1 MEENMFK
8 RFLPYMLSAALLLA
22 LASCSTPE
30 QPAAPEAPAA
40 PVEEAAPE
48 EPAAPVEEA
57 APAEEAA
64 PELFGDALRGGL
76 LYDKWWTPLGLD
88 APESDQAL
96 WATQDSNTR
105 SGADT
110 WRCKECHGW
119 DYKGVDGAY
128 GDSSHTTGFVGVIQ
142 MAGGDANEVLAA
154 LGGATNA
161 DHDFSTVMD
170 EQALTD
176 IALFIAEE
184 ILDYAEVIDAD
195 KAAVGGDVAVGDG
208 LYQESCSDCHGPQ
221 GTAIDFKANVTKT
234 ETISAIANGNP
245 WEFFHK
251 MRFGQPSESDMPP
264 ALDAGWSLAEQVA
277 VLAYAQTL
285 PNTNLATQGGLL
297 YDKYWKAMGMDE
309 PTEDQPLWASQT
321 TNERSGAD
329 TWRCKECHGWDY
341 QGANGAYAT
350 GSHFTGF
357 VGSIG
362 AADMTAGEI
371 AAWLDGSA
379 NADHDFSAYFD
390 EAATEM
396 MVAFLQTN
404 AIDMSQ
410 YINADKTVNGDAANG
425 QGYYELGCS
434 RCHGDDGKTM
444 NFGDDS
450 DPEYLGDLALG
461 NPWETLHKAANGQ
474 PAAHMPSGLN
484 LGWSWQD
491 LADVLAYIQTLGGD

>member
-1 MEENMFK
+1 MSK
-8 RFLPYMLSAALLLA
+8 RNVSVLLILAILLILVLAA
-22 LASCSTPE
+22 CSTPVDE
-30 QPAAPEAPAA
+30 PQVPPPAPEQ
-40 PVEEAAPE
+40 
-48 EPAAPVEEA
+48 EEA
-57 APAEEAA
+57 APAEEEAA
-64 PELFGDALRGGL
+64 AAEEETAPAEEPTPELVGDSLRGGL

-88 APESDQAL
+88 APEDDHPL
-96 WATQDSNTR
+96 WAAQDTNPR

-128 GDSSHTTGFVGVIQ
+128 GDGSHMTGFMGVIQ
-142 MAGGDANEVLAA
+142 MAGGDANEVLAT
-154 LGGATNA
+154 LLGATNP
-161 DHDFSTVMD
+161 DHDFSAAMD
-170 EQALTD
+170 EQALAD
-176 IALFIAEE
+176 IALFISGE
-184 ILDYAEVIDAD
+184 LMDYAEVIDAE
-195 KAAVGGDVAVGDG
+195 KAAIGGDLTVGEE
-208 LYQESCSDCHGPQ
+208 LYQDSCADCHGPE
-221 GTAIDFKANVTKT
+221 GAAIDFKANALKT

-251 MRFGQPSESDMPP
+251 MRFGQPTEADMPP
-264 ALDAGWSLAEQVA
+264 ALDAGWSLEEQTA

-285 PNTNLATQGGLL
+285 PNTNPATHGGLL
-297 YDKYWKAMGMDE
+297 YDKFWKAMGMDE
-309 PTEDQPLWASQT
+309 PAGDQPLWATQS

-341 QGANGAYAT
+341 QGANGAYSS

-362 AADMTAGEI
+362 AATMSAEEI
-371 AAWLDGSA
+371 ASWLDGTA

-404 AIDMSQ
+404 AVDMPQ
-410 YINADKTVNGDAANG
+410 YINADKTVNGDAARG
-425 QGYYELGCS
+425 QEFYQAGCA
-434 RCHGDDGKTM
+434 RCHGDDGKGIA
-444 NFGDDS
+444 FGDES

-474 PAAHMPSGLN
+474 PAEHMPGGLN

-491 LADVLAYIQTLGGD
+491 LVDALAYIQTLGE